1 MNKMPV
7 QLTHFDA
14 EFNVEISFMIQ
25 GQVDTNE
32 VRHVFDN
39 LQELEVRRIKSNDK
53 DDVTWIALECLY
65 CEELEFSVELI
76 QSTLGMTPRI
86 YMNSLGE
93 DVVAEIYKTL
103 SDSVKQTSDY
113 ARIDTILE
121 EVYPD
126 NKIITKFISAISLAE

>member
-1 MNKMPV
+1 MQSQFM
-7 QLTHFDA
+7 QFDA
-14 EFNVEISFMIQ
+14 ELNVEISFMIQ
-25 GQVDTNE
+25 GQVDINE
-32 VRHVFDN
+32 IRHVFDN

-53 DDVTWIALECLY
+53 DGVTWIALECLY
-65 CEELEFSVELI
+65 YEELEFSVELI
-76 QSTLGMTPRI
+76 QGTLGITPRI

-113 ARIDTILE
+113 SRIDTILE

-126 NKIITKFISAISLAE
+126 NKVITKFISAISLAE

>member
-1 MNKMPV
+1 MSV

-25 GQVDTNE
+25 GKVDINE
-32 VRHVFDN
+32 IRRVFDN

-65 CEELEFSVELI
+65 CEELEFSVELLQGI
-76 QSTLGMTPRI
+76 QGIIPRI

-113 ARIDTILE
+113 SRIDTILE

-126 NKIITKFISAISLAE
+126 NKVITKFISAISLAE

>member
-1 MNKMPV
+1 MPV

-65 CEELEFSVELI
+65 YEELEFSVELI
-76 QSTLGMTPRI
+76 QGMQGIIPRI
-86 YMNSLGE
+86 YVNSLGE
-93 DVVAEIYKTL
+93 DLVATIYKTL

>member
-1 MNKMPV
+1 MQSQFM
-7 QLTHFDA
+7 QFDA
-14 EFNVEISFMIQ
+14 ELNVEISFMIQ
-25 GQVDTNE
+25 GKVDINE
-32 VRHVFDN
+32 IRRVFDN

-65 CEELEFSVELI
+65 YEELEFSVELI
-76 QSTLGMTPRI
+76 QGTLGITPRI

-113 ARIDTILE
+113 SRIDTILE

-126 NKIITKFISAISLAE
+126 NKVITKFISAISLAE

>member
-1 MNKMPV
+1 MPV

-14 EFNVEISFMIQ
+14 EFNVEISFMVQ
-25 GQVDTNE
+25 GQVDINE
-32 VRHVFDN
+32 IRRVFDN

-53 DDVTWIALECLY
+53 DNVTWIALECLY
-65 CEELEFSVELI
+65 YEELEFSVELI

>member
-1 MNKMPV
+1 MPV

-53 DDVTWIALECLY
+53 DNVTWIALECLY
-65 CEELEFSVELI
+65 YEELEFSVELI

-93 DVVAEIYKTL
+93 DVVATIYKYL

>member
-1 MNKMPV
+1 MPV

-25 GQVDTNE
+25 GQVDINKI
-32 VRHVFDN
+32 RRVFDN

-65 CEELEFSVELI
+65 CEELEFNVELI

-93 DVVAEIYKTL
+93 DVVAEIYKFL

-113 ARIDTILE
+113 SRVDTILE

>member
-1 MNKMPV
+1 MQSQFM
-7 QLTHFDA
+7 QFDA
-14 EFNVEISFMIQ
+14 ELNVEISFMIQ
-25 GQVDTNE
+25 GKVDINE
-32 VRHVFDN
+32 IRRVFDN

-53 DDVTWIALECLY
+53 DNVTWIALECLY
-65 CEELEFSVELI
+65 YEELEFSVELI
-76 QSTLGMTPRI
+76 QGTLGITPRI

-93 DVVAEIYKTL
+93 DVVATIYKTL

>member
-1 MNKMPV
+1 MSV

-14 EFNVEISFMIQ
+14 ELNVEISFMIQ
-25 GQVDTNE
+25 GKVDINE
-32 VRHVFDN
+32 IRRVFDN

-53 DDVTWIALECLY
+53 DGVTWIALECLY
-65 CEELEFSVELI
+65 YEELEFSVELI
-76 QSTLGMTPRI
+76 QGTLGITPRI

-113 ARIDTILE
+113 SRIDTILE

-126 NKIITKFISAISLAE
+126 NKVITKFISAISLAE

>member
-1 MNKMPV
+1 MSL

-25 GQVDTNE
+25 GKVDINE
-32 VRHVFDN
+32 IRHVFDN

-65 CEELEFSVELI
+65 YEELEFSVELI

-93 DVVAEIYKTL
+93 DLVATIYKTL

>member
-1 MNKMPV
+1 M
-7 QLTHFDA
+7 QSQFIQFDA
-14 EFNVEISFMIQ
+14 ELNVEISFMIQ
-25 GQVDTNE
+25 GKVDINE
-32 VRHVFDN
+32 IRRVFDN

-53 DDVTWIALECLY
+53 DNVTWIALECLY
-65 CEELEFSVELI
+65 YEELEFSVELI

-93 DVVAEIYKTL
+93 DLVATIYKYL

>member
-1 MNKMPV
+1 MPV

-93 DVVAEIYKTL
+93 DLVATIYKTL

>member
-1 MNKMPV
+1 MPV

-32 VRHVFDN
+32 VRHAFDN

-65 CEELEFSVELI
+65 YEELEFSVELI

>member
-1 MNKMPV
+1 MPV

-25 GQVDTNE
+25 GKVDINE

-53 DDVTWIALECLY
+53 DNVTWIALECLY
-65 CEELEFSVELI
+65 YEELEFSVELI

-113 ARIDTILE
+113 SRIDTILE

-126 NKIITKFISAISLAE
+126 NKIITKFISAISLSE

>member
-1 MNKMPV
+1 MQSQFM
-7 QLTHFDA
+7 QFDA
-14 EFNVEISFMIQ
+14 ELNVEISFMIQ
-25 GQVDTNE
+25 GLVDVNE
-32 VRHVFDN
+32 IRHVFDN

-53 DDVTWIALECLY
+53 DNVTWIALECLY
-65 CEELEFSVELI
+65 YKELEFSVELI
-76 QSTLGMTPRI
+76 QGTLGITPRI

-113 ARIDTILE
+113 SRIDTILE

-126 NKIITKFISAISLAE
+126 NKVITKFISAISLAE

>member
-1 MNKMPV
+1 MQSQFM
-7 QLTHFDA
+7 QFDA

-53 DDVTWIALECLY
+53 DNVTWIALECLY
-65 CEELEFSVELI
+65 YEELEFSVELI
-76 QSTLGMTPRI
+76 QGTLGITPRI

-113 ARIDTILE
+113 SRIDTILE

-126 NKIITKFISAISLAE
+126 NKVITKFISAISLAE

>member
-1 MNKMPV
+1 MPV

-65 CEELEFSVELI
+65 CEELEFNVELI

-113 ARIDTILE
+113 ARIGTILE

>member
-1 MNKMPV
+1 MSV

-25 GQVDTNE
+25 GKVDINE
-32 VRHVFDN
+32 IRRAFDN

-53 DDVTWIALECLY
+53 DNVTWIALDCLY
-65 CEELEFSVELI
+65 YEELEFSVELI
-76 QSTLGMTPRI
+76 QGTLGITPRI

-93 DVVAEIYKTL
+93 DVVSEIYKTL

-113 ARIDTILE
+113 SRIDTILE

-126 NKIITKFISAISLAE
+126 NKVITKFISAISLAE

>member
-1 MNKMPV
+1 MPV

-39 LQELEVRRIKSNDK
+39 LQELEVRSIKSNDK
-53 DDVTWIALECLY
+53 DNVTWIALECLY
-65 CEELEFSVELI
+65 HEELEFSVELI
-76 QSTLGMTPRI
+76 QGMQGIIPRI
-86 YMNSLGE
+86 YVNSLGE
-93 DVVAEIYKTL
+93 DLVATIYKTL

>member
-1 MNKMPV
+1 MAI

-14 EFNVEISFMIQ
+14 EFNVEISFMVQ
-25 GQVDTNE
+25 GQVDVNE
-32 VRHVFDN
+32 IRRAFDN
-39 LQELEVRRIKSNDK
+39 LQELEVRRIKSGNK
-53 DDVTWIALECLY
+53 DNVTWIALECLY
-65 CEELEFSVELI
+65 CEELEFNIELI
-76 QSTLGMTPRI
+76 QGMQGIIPRI

-93 DVVAEIYKTL
+93 DLVATIYKSL

-113 ARIDTILE
+113 SRVDTILE

>member
-1 MNKMPV
+1 MSV

-25 GQVDTNE
+25 GKVDINE
-32 VRHVFDN
+32 IRRVFDN

-65 CEELEFSVELI
+65 YEELEFSVELI
-76 QSTLGMTPRI
+76 QGTLGITPRI

-113 ARIDTILE
+113 SRIDTILE

-126 NKIITKFISAISLAE
+126 NKVITKFISAISLAE

>member
-1 MNKMPV
+1 MPV

-65 CEELEFSVELI
+65 YEELEFSVELI
-76 QSTLGMTPRI
+76 QGTLGITPRI

-113 ARIDTILE
+113 SRIDTILE

-126 NKIITKFISAISLAE
+126 NKVITKFISAISLAE

>member
-1 MNKMPV
+1 MQSQFM
-7 QLTHFDA
+7 QFDA
-14 EFNVEISFMIQ
+14 ELNVEISFMIQ
-25 GQVDTNE
+25 GKVDINE
-32 VRHVFDN
+32 IRRVFDN

-53 DDVTWIALECLY
+53 DNVTWIALECLY
-65 CEELEFSVELI
+65 YEELEFSVELI
-76 QSTLGMTPRI
+76 QGTLGITPRI

-113 ARIDTILE
+113 SRIDTILE

-126 NKIITKFISAISLAE
+126 NKVITKFISAISLAE

>member
-1 MNKMPV
+1 MPV

-65 CEELEFSVELI
+65 YEELEFSVELI

>member
-1 MNKMPV
+1 M
-7 QLTHFDA
+7 QSQFIQFDA
-14 EFNVEISFMIQ
+14 ELNVEISFMIQ
-25 GQVDTNE
+25 GKVDINE
-32 VRHVFDN
+32 IRRVFDN

-53 DDVTWIALECLY
+53 DNVTWIALECLY
-65 CEELEFSVELI
+65 YEELEFSVELI
-76 QSTLGMTPRI
+76 QGMQGIIPRI
-86 YMNSLGE
+86 YVNSLGE

-113 ARIDTILE
+113 ARIDTILK

>member
-1 MNKMPV
+1 MQSQFM
-7 QLTHFDA
+7 QFDA
-14 EFNVEISFMIQ
+14 ELNVEISFMIQ
-25 GQVDTNE
+25 GKVDIDE
-32 VRHVFDN
+32 IRRVFDN

-65 CEELEFSVELI
+65 YEELEFSVELI
-76 QSTLGMTPRI
+76 QGTLGITPRI

-113 ARIDTILE
+113 SRIDTILE

-126 NKIITKFISAISLAE
+126 NKVITKFISAISLAE

>member
-1 MNKMPV
+1 M
-7 QLTHFDA
+7 QSQFIQFDA
-14 EFNVEISFMIQ
+14 ELNVEISFMIQ
-25 GQVDTNE
+25 GKVDINE
-32 VRHVFDN
+32 IRRVFDN

-65 CEELEFSVELI
+65 CEELEFNVELI
-76 QSTLGMTPRI
+76 QGMQGMTPRI

-93 DVVAEIYKTL
+93 DLVATIYKTL

>member
-1 MNKMPV
+1 MQSQFM
-7 QLTHFDA
+7 QFDA
-14 EFNVEISFMIQ
+14 ELNVEISFMIQ
-25 GQVDTNE
+25 GKVDINE
-32 VRHVFDN
+32 IRRVFDS

-65 CEELEFSVELI
+65 YEELEFSVELI
-76 QSTLGMTPRI
+76 QGTLGITPRI

-113 ARIDTILE
+113 SRIDTILE

>member
-1 MNKMPV
+1 MPV

>member
-1 MNKMPV
+1 MQSQFM
-7 QLTHFDA
+7 QFDA
-14 EFNVEISFMIQ
+14 ELNVEISFMIQ

-53 DDVTWIALECLY
+53 DNVTWIALECLY
-65 CEELEFSVELI
+65 YEELEFSVELI
-76 QSTLGMTPRI
+76 QGTLGITPRI

-113 ARIDTILE
+113 SRIDTILE

-126 NKIITKFISAISLAE
+126 NKVITKFISAISLAE

>member
-1 MNKMPV
+1 MPV

-65 CEELEFSVELI
+65 YEELEFNVELI

>member
-1 MNKMPV
+1 MPV

-25 GQVDTNE
+25 GQVDANE

-65 CEELEFSVELI
+65 CEELEFNVELI

-93 DVVAEIYKTL
+93 DLVATIYKTL

>member
-1 MNKMPV
+1 MPV

-39 LQELEVRRIKSNDK
+39 LQELEVKRIKSNDK
-53 DDVTWIALECLY
+53 DNVTWIALECLY
-65 CEELEFSVELI
+65 YEELEFSVELI
-76 QSTLGMTPRI
+76 QGMQGIIPRI
-86 YMNSLGE
+86 YVNSLGE
-93 DVVAEIYKTL
+93 DLVAEIYKTL

>member
-1 MNKMPV
+1 M
-7 QLTHFDA
+7 QSQFIQFDA
-14 EFNVEISFMIQ
+14 ELNVEISFMIQ
-25 GQVDTNE
+25 GKVDINE
-32 VRHVFDN
+32 IRRSFDN
-39 LQELEVRRIKSNDK
+39 FQELEVRRIKSNDK
-53 DDVTWIALECLY
+53 DNVTWIALECLY
-65 CEELEFSVELI
+65 YEELEFSVELI
-76 QSTLGMTPRI
+76 QGMQGMTPRI

>member
-1 MNKMPV
+1 MSV

-14 EFNVEISFMIQ
+14 ELNVEISFMIQ
-25 GQVDTNE
+25 GKVDINE
-32 VRHVFDN
+32 IRRVFDN

-65 CEELEFSVELI
+65 YEELEFSVELI
-76 QSTLGMTPRI
+76 QGTLGITPRI

-113 ARIDTILE
+113 SRIDTILE

-126 NKIITKFISAISLAE
+126 NKVITKFISAISLAE

>member
-1 MNKMPV
+1 MPV

-32 VRHVFDN
+32 IRRVFDN

-53 DDVTWIALECLY
+53 DNVTWIALECLY
-65 CEELEFSVELI
+65 YEELEFSVELI

-93 DVVAEIYKTL
+93 DVVATIYKYL

-113 ARIDTILE
+113 SRIDTILE

-126 NKIITKFISAISLAE
+126 NKVITKFISAISLAE

>member
-1 MNKMPV
+1 MPV
-7 QLTHFDA
+7 QLAHFDA

-53 DDVTWIALECLY
+53 DNVTWIALECLY
-65 CEELEFSVELI
+65 YEELEFSVELI

-113 ARIDTILE
+113 SRIDTILE

>member
-1 MNKMPV
+1 MAV

-65 CEELEFSVELI
+65 YEELEFSVELI
-76 QSTLGMTPRI
+76 QGTLGITPRI

-93 DVVAEIYKTL
+93 DLVAEIYKTL

-113 ARIDTILE
+113 SRVDTILE

-126 NKIITKFISAISLAE
+126 NKVITKFISAISLAE